1 MKSPGKPSARLLRQR
16 TAKLRRRI
24 SAMDYACS
32 GTLHSRTKVCGQP
45 ACRCANDPAARHGPY
60 HEWSRR
66 KEGRLVHSVLGPEQA
81 SLVERA
87 IANRREIERLL
98 AIWEEESTLE
108 ILHQNRQP
116 TEGSE
121 DKFNR

>member
-1 MKSPGKPSARLLRQR
+1 MKRPGKPSARLLRQR
-16 TAKLRRRI
+16 TARLRRRI

-45 ACRCANDPAARHGPY
+45 ACRCAHDPDARHGPY

-66 KEGRLVHSVLGPEQA
+66 QEGHLVHSVLGPEQA
-81 SLVERA
+81 ALVERA
-87 IANRREIERLL
+87 IANRREIDRLL
-98 AIWEEESTLE
+98 TIWEEESTLE
-108 ILHQNRQP
+108 ILQRIRQP
-116 TEGSE
+116 AEGPE

>member
-1 MKSPGKPSARLLRQR
+1 M
-16 TAKLRRRI
+16 
-24 SAMDYACS
+24 
-32 GTLHSRTKVCGQP
+32 
-45 ACRCANDPAARHGPY
+45 
-60 HEWSRR
+60 
-66 KEGRLVHSVLGPEQA
+66 HSVLGPEQA

-108 ILHQNRQP
+108 ILQRNRQP